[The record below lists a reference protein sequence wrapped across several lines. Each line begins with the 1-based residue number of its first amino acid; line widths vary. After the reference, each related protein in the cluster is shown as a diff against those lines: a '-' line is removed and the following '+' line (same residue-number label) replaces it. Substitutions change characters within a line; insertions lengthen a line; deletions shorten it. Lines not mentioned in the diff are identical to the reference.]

1 MPIKSSHSTL
11 PIPIWMILIGKDIH
25 CSASFCCGKEKQSC
39 LSVIHH
45 GTDTV
50 EWQAYLSVQASQASP
65 SVCQTSH
72 AATLQNAAHCTLPVT
87 PCNALPRLACAV
99 SLGLSASQCA
109 ISLFLQRRHN
119 HKPGVSPQSSHGG
132 NHQQQWRLQ
141 NMGETR
147 RAQGRQR
154 GSLALS
160 VCWQSYRSHHFCIT
174 IRCCSQL
181 RHQLFQMKTP
191 SVS

>member
-1 MPIKSSHSTL
+1 M
-11 PIPIWMILIGKDIH
+11 
-25 CSASFCCGKEKQSC
+25 
-39 LSVIHH
+39 
-45 GTDTV
+45 